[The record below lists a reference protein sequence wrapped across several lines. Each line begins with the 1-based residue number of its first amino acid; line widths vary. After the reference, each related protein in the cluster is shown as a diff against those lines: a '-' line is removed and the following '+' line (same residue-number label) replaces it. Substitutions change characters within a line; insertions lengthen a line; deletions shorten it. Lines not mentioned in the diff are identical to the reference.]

1 MSDKYEWLFDDIV
14 NLKQKIRFKDRIEYR
29 VSGELH
35 NMTGPAWIEL
45 DEGGNITD
53 NNKYYINGGLLTKE
67 DWNILIRG
75 NKVKKMIKNIKN
87 DKNE

>member
-1 MSDKYEWLFDDIV
+1 MDNKYEWLFDDIV

-29 VSGELH
+29 ISGKLH
-35 NMTGPAWIEL
+35 NMTGPAWVKL
-45 DEGGNITD
+45 DDDGNMTD
-53 NNKYYINGGLLTKE
+53 NFKYYINGGLLTEE